1 MSEDRIDTI
10 GLRGML
16 PEVFASEGTPADS
29 EVWLKDIELRRGCRI
44 IVEAASGTGKSS
56 LCAYIYGV
64 RTDYR
69 GQLLFSG
76 RDARSL
82 SMSAWQALR
91 RRHLAYLPQ
100 ELGLFPELTALE
112 NIRLKNDLTGHCTEQ
127 EIARR
132 LELLGIDSRSHF
144 PVGRMSVGQ
153 QQRVALLRCLCQP
166 FDFLLLDEPVSHLD
180 ADNNGVAAR
189 LVEEEAERQGAG
201 IIATSVGNRLRL
213 DSYETLML

>member
-1 MSEDRIDTI
+1 MSDNRIATI
-10 GLRGML
+10 ELRGML
-16 PEVFASEGTPADS
+16 PEVFASEGAEGS
-29 EVWLKDIELRRGCRI
+29 EVWLKDLDFRRGCRVM
-44 IVEAASGTGKSS
+44 VEAASGTGKSS
-56 LCAYIYGV
+56 LCAYIYGT
-64 RTDYR
+64 RTDYHGR
-69 GQLLFSG
+69 LLFSG
-76 RDARSL
+76 RDARSI
-82 SMSAWQALR
+82 SMDAWQDLR
-91 RRHLAYLPQ
+91 RRNLAYLPQ

-112 NIRLKNDLTGHCTEQ
+112 NIRLKNDLTGHCTEE
-127 EIARR
+127 EIDRR

-180 ADNNGVAAR
+180 ADNNAVAAR

-213 DSYETLML
+213 DSFVTLRL

>member
-1 MSEDRIDTI
+1 MSASRIEAI
-10 GLRGML
+10 ELRGLL
-16 PEVFASEGTPADS
+16 PEVFASEGTPDS
-29 EVWLKDIELRRGCRI
+29 QIWLRDIEFRRGCRI
-44 IVEAASGTGKSS
+44 MIEAASGVGKSS
-56 LCAYIYGV
+56 LCAYIYGA

-69 GQLLFSG
+69 GRLLFSG

-82 SMSAWQALR
+82 SMSEWQALR
-91 RRHLAYLPQ
+91 RTNLAYLPQ

-112 NIRLKNDLTGHCTEQ
+112 NIRLKNDLTGHCSEQ

-180 ADNNGVAAR
+180 AGNNAVAAR
-189 LVEEEAERQGAG
+189 LVEEEADRQGAG
-201 IIATSVGNRLRL
+201 IIATSVGNRLKL
-213 DSYETLML
+213 SSFETLKL

>member
-1 MSEDRIDTI
+1 MSAGRIEAI
-10 GLRGML
+10 QLRGLL
-16 PEVFASEGTPADS
+16 PEVFASEGAPDS
-29 EVWLKDIELRRGCRI
+29 EIWLHDIDFRRGCRI
-44 IVEAASGTGKSS
+44 IVEAASGIGKSS
-56 LCAYIYGV
+56 LCAYIYGA

-69 GQLLFSG
+69 GHLLFSG
-76 RDARSL
+76 RDAGEL
-82 SMSAWQALR
+82 GMSAWQAIR

-100 ELGLFPELTALE
+100 ELGLFPELTAIE
-112 NIRLKNDLTGHCTEQ
+112 NIRLKNDLTGHCSEQ

-132 LELLGIDSRSHF
+132 LGLLGIDSRSHF

-180 ADNNGVAAR
+180 ADNNAVAAR

-201 IIATSVGNRLRL
+201 IIATSVGNRLMLGRF
-213 DSYETLML
+213 DTLKL